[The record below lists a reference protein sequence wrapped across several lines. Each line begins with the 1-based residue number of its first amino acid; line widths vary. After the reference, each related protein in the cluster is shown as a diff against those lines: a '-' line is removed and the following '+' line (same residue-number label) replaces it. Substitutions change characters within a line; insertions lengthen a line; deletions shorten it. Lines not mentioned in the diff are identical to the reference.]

1 MPNNTSIPNP
11 ATLEEARELLLQYS
25 NDLNEARGQ
34 VETLTAQVSE
44 RDTTIEDL
52 RTLNQKFFLQLAQG
66 EEKSEEPD
74 PEPPQSLEEYAATIK
89 GVINV

>member
-1 MPNNTSIPNP
+1 MTNNPNIPNP

-25 NDLNEARGQ
+25 KDLTEARGQ
-34 VETLTAQVSE
+34 VDALTAQVSE

-66 EEKSEEPD
+66 NQEPEQPD
-74 PEPPQSLEEYAATIK
+74 PEPQSLEDFAANLK

>member
-1 MPNNTSIPNP
+1 MPNNPSIPNP

-25 NDLNEARGQ
+25 NDLTEAHSQ
-34 VETLTAQVSE
+34 VESLTAQVSE

-66 EEKSEEPD
+66 NQEPEQPD

>member
-1 MPNNTSIPNP
+1 MPNNPNIPNP

-34 VETLTAQVSE
+34 VDALTAQVSE
-44 RDTTIEDL
+44 RDTTIEGL
-52 RTLNQKFFLQLAQG
+52 RALNQKFFLQLSQG
-66 EEKSEEPD
+66 TQEQDQND
-74 PEPPQSLEEYAATIK
+74 PEPQSLEEFAANLK

>member
-1 MPNNTSIPNP
+1 MPNKPNIPNP

-25 NDLNEARGQ
+25 NDLTEARGQ
-34 VETLTAQVSE
+34 VESLTAQVSE

-52 RTLNQKFFLQLAQG
+52 RTLNQKFFLQLSQG
-66 EEKSEEPD
+66 EEKPEEPD
-74 PEPPQSLEEYAATIK
+74 PEPQSLEDFAATLK

>member
-1 MPNNTSIPNP
+1 MPNDPKIPNP

-25 NDLNEARGQ
+25 NQLNEARGQ
-34 VETLTAQVSE
+34 VETLAGQVSE
-44 RDTTIEDL
+44 RDATIEDL

-66 EEKSEEPD
+66 TQEPEQPD
-74 PEPPQSLEEYAATIK
+74 PEPKSLEEFAANLK

>member
-1 MPNNTSIPNP
+1 MPNNPNIPNP

-25 NDLNEARGQ
+25 NDLTEARGQ
-34 VETLTAQVSE
+34 VESLTAKVSE

-52 RTLNQKFFLQLAQG
+52 RTLNQKFFLQLSQG
-66 EEKSEEPD
+66 TQEPETPD
-74 PEPPQSLEEYAATIK
+74 PKPQSLEDFAANLK

>member
-1 MPNNTSIPNP
+1 MNNNHSIPNP

-25 NDLNEARGQ
+25 NDLTEARGQ
-34 VETLTAQVSE
+34 VESLTSQVSE

-52 RTLNQKFFLQLAQG
+52 RTLNQRFFLQLSQG
-66 EEKSEEPD
+66 TQDPETPD
-74 PEPPQSLEEYAATIK
+74 PEPQSLEDFAANLK

>member
-1 MPNNTSIPNP
+1 MSNNTSIPNP

-34 VETLTAQVSE
+34 VESLTGQVSE
-44 RDTTIEDL
+44 RDATIEDL
-52 RTLNQKFFLQLAQG
+52 RTLNQKFFLQLSQG
-66 EEKSEEPD
+66 TQDPEEPD
-74 PEPPQSLEEYAATIK
+74 PKPQSLEDFAANLK

>member
-1 MPNNTSIPNP
+1 MPNNPSIPNP

-25 NDLNEARGQ
+25 NDLTEARGQ
-34 VETLTAQVSE
+34 VESLTSQVSE

-52 RTLNQKFFLQLAQG
+52 RTLNQRFFLQLSQG
-66 EEKSEEPD
+66 TQDPETPD
-74 PEPPQSLEEYAATIK
+74 PEPQSLEDFAANLK

>member
-1 MPNNTSIPNP
+1 MANNHNIPNP
-11 ATLEEARELLLQYS
+11 STLEEARELLLQYS
-25 NDLNEARGQ
+25 NDLTEARGQ
-34 VETLTAQVSE
+34 VESLTSQVSE

-66 EEKSEEPD
+66 EEKPEEPD
-74 PEPPQSLEEYAATIK
+74 PEPQSLEDFAANLK

>member
-1 MPNNTSIPNP
+1 MPNNPIIPNP

-25 NDLNEARGQ
+25 NDLTEARGQ
-34 VETLTAQVSE
+34 VESLTAQVTE

-66 EEKSEEPD
+66 NQEPEQPD
-74 PEPPQSLEEYAATIK
+74 PEQPQSLEEYAATIK

>member
-1 MPNNTSIPNP
+1 MPNKPNIPNP

-25 NDLNEARGQ
+25 NDLTEARGQ
-34 VETLTAQVSE
+34 VESLTDQVSE
-44 RDTTIEDL
+44 RDATIEDL

-66 EEKSEEPD
+66 THESETSD
-74 PEPPQSLEEYAATIK
+74 PEPQSLEEFAANLK

>member
-1 MPNNTSIPNP
+1 MPNNPSIPNP

-34 VETLTAQVSE
+34 VETLTGQVSE
-44 RDTTIEDL
+44 RDATIEDL

-66 EEKSEEPD
+66 TQEPEQTD
-74 PEPPQSLEEYAATIK
+74 PEPQSLEEFAANLK